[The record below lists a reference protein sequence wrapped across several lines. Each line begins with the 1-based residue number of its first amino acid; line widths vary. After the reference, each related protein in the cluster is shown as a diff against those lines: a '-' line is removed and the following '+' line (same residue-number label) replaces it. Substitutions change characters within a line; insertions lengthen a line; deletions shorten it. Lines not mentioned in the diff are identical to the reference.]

1 MTKEDLNQKKFDI
14 KKMED
19 AYKNLERT
27 LAMGG
32 GN

>member
-1 MTKEDLNQKKFDI
+1 MSKFMTREDLNQKKFDI

-27 LAMGG
+27 LA
-32 GN
+32 